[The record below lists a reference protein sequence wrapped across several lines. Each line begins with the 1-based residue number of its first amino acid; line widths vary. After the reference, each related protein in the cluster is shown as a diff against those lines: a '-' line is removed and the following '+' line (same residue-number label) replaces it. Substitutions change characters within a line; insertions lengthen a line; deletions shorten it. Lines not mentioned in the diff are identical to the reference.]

1 MVNKSDKI
9 KNYQLILNKGVC
21 KSLLQEREED
31 YKELVE
37 LFKITQNIH
46 IK

>member
-9 KNYQLILNKGVC
+9 KHYQQILNKGVC
-21 KSLLQEREED
+21 KSLLLEREED

-37 LFKITQNIH
+37 LFKNH
-46 IK
+46 P